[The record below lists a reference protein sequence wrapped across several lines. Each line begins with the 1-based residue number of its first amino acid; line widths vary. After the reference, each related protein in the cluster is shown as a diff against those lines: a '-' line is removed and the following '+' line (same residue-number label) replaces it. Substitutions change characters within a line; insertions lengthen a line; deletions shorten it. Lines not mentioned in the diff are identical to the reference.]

1 MKSFFKN
8 KKSDEDNN
16 LIRFKSFLDYSSLPF
31 FQSKLDGEFLY
42 VNQAFAKL
50 LSYLSKSD
58 LMELN
63 LKEDLFSD
71 IETWKNFTEQLKRK
85 TRLENYKLEL
95 FSKTKELIS
104 INIDVRLAVD
114 ESGVSYYE
122 GIAAKRVVVNNKDLE
137 RELEE
142 LREKEKTATSQV
154 NKANYTK
161 NVKSQYLANMT
172 HEIKTPLNS
181 IVGFLTLIEQKLFD
195 TEEELQDF
203 AHNARISADSLL
215 EIINNILDISR
226 IEAGKVELDEL
237 EFNLLK
243 EVEKAKAV
251 ALPAGGNSNVEIST
265 KISDKIN
272 PELIGDP
279 LRYRQV
285 LINILSNS
293 VKYTEA
299 GSIDI
304 IVELDKV
311 RETSC
316 SIKTTVKDT
325 GIGIPKEQLS
335 LLFKPYTQVK
345 TKKWNKKDGSGLG
358 LMICKEI
365 VKLMDGEII
374 IKSKE
379 GKGTIVEFTA
389 TFKTAKNFLLPDIK
403 TDEDKSSF
411 NQNIKVENIE
421 NKNETKVAEEITIK
435 EETNKSENVTK
446 EKIEEE
452 IVTKDD
458 IINETPKNGEP
469 KNRVIEEVNSSD
481 FVEEPRSNVKRI
493 LLVEDNPIS
502 QKVELRLL
510 KESGYNVEAVSNGFD
525 AIEAVKTNG
534 FNLVLMDVEM
544 ADMDGLESTK
554 RIRNLEPPAGKIPII
569 AVTAHSSMKD
579 REKCLASGMD
589 DYIAKPININFM
601 KMTIDHWLLKE
612 VEI

>member
-8 KKSDEDNN
+8 NKLVEQILEEND
-16 LIRFKSFLDYSSLPF
+16 LTRFKSFIDYSSSPF

-42 VNQAFAKL
+42 VNQAFAKF
-50 LSYLSKSD
+50 LSYFSKSD
-58 LMELN
+58 LLELN
-63 LKEDLFSD
+63 LKNDLFSD
-71 IETWKNFTEQLKRK
+71 VEKWKYFVEQLEMKN
-85 TRLENYKLEL
+85 RLEDFEINL
-95 FSKTKELIS
+95 FSKSREVLS
-104 INIDVRLAVD
+104 ANIDVRIVKD
-114 ESGVSYYE
+114 EDGGESYFE
-122 GIAAKRVVVNNKDLE
+122 GIVAKRIIVDNNKELE
-137 RELEE
+137 KELEE
-142 LREKEKTATSQV
+142 LREKEKTAASQV
-154 NKANYTK
+154 KKANYTK

-172 HEIKTPLNS
+172 HEIKTPINS

-195 TEEELQDF
+195 TEEELHDF

-226 IEAGKVELDEL
+226 IEAGKVELDEI
-237 EFNLLK
+237 EFSLQK
-243 EVEKAKAV
+243 EIEKAKAI
-251 ALPAGGNSNVEIST
+251 ALPAGGRSNIEIST
-265 KISDKIN
+265 KISDKISS
-272 PELIGDP
+272 ELIGDP

-285 LINILSNS
+285 LINLLSNS

-299 GSIDI
+299 GNIDI
-304 IVELDKV
+304 VVEVAKV
-311 RETSC
+311 REASC
-316 SIKTTVKDT
+316 TIKTTVKDT
-325 GIGIPKEQLS
+325 GSGIPKEQLS

-379 GKGTIVEFTA
+379 GKGTIVEFTSLFR
-389 TFKTAKNFLLPDIK
+389 TTKNFLLPDSK
-403 TDEDKSSF
+403 SNKDKIDFSDDKAK
-411 NQNIKVENIE
+411 KVEATDKEVVVNKAIE
-421 NKNETKVAEEITIK
+421 NEHERNEIIK
-435 EETNKSENVTK
+435 EENNDNK
-446 EKIEEE
+446 IA
-452 IVTKDD
+452 
-458 IINETPKNGEP
+458 INETPKNGESTS
-469 KNRVIEEVNSSD
+469 RVSEEVNSAD
-481 FVEEPRSNVKRI
+481 FIEEPRSDVKRI

-502 QKVELRLL
+502 QKVELKLL

-525 AIEAVKTNG
+525 AIEAVKTG
-534 FNLVLMDVEM
+534 SFNLVLMDVEM
-544 ADMDGLESTK
+544 AEMDGLESTR
-554 RIRNLEPPAGKIPII
+554 RIRTLEPPIGKVPII

>member
-8 KKSDEDNN
+8 NKSKEDESLDR
-16 LIRFKSFLDYSSLPF
+16 IKSFIDYSSSPF
-31 FQSKLDGEFLY
+31 FQSTLNGEFLY
-42 VNQAFAKL
+42 INQAFAKH
-50 LSYLSKSD
+50 LSYFSKSD

-63 LKEDLFSD
+63 LKYDLFSD
-71 IETWKNFTEQLKRK
+71 NDTWNNFLKQLKK
-85 TRLENYKLEL
+85 DIRLENYEINLK
-95 FSKTKELIS
+95 SKSNEIIS
-104 INIDVRLAVD
+104 INVD
-114 ESGVSYYE
+114 FRIIEEDSGGTNYFE
-122 GIAAKRVVVNNKDLE
+122 GIVAKKTVIDKNEDLE
-137 RELEE
+137 REIEE
-142 LREKEKTATSQV
+142 LKEKEKISASQV

-172 HEIKTPLNS
+172 HEIKTPINS

-203 AHNARISADSLL
+203 AHNARTSADSLL

-237 EFNLLK
+237 EFDILK

-251 ALPAGGNSNVEIST
+251 ALPAGGNSNIEILT

-272 PELIGDP
+272 SELIGDP

-285 LINILSNS
+285 LINLLTNS
-293 VKYTEA
+293 VKYTEK
-299 GSIDI
+299 GSIEI
-304 IVELDKV
+304 TVEIDKV
-311 RETSC
+311 RESTC
-316 SIKTTVKDT
+316 TIKTTVKDT
-325 GIGIPKEQLS
+325 GSGIPKEQLS
-335 LLFKPYTQVK
+335 ILFKPYTQAK

-379 GKGTIVEFTA
+379 DKGTIVEFTA
-389 TFKTAKNFLLPDIK
+389 LFKTTKEILLPTELNEGNTHKKIELD
-403 TDEDKSSF
+403 SSEITEEKVVELTP
-411 NQNIKVENIE
+411 QNGE
-421 NKNETKVAEEITIK
+421 NKTIV
-435 EETNKSENVTK
+435 E
-446 EKIEEE
+446 
-452 IVTKDD
+452 D
-458 IINETPKNGEP
+458 G
-469 KNRVIEEVNSSD
+469 VNSSD
-481 FVEEPRSNVKRI
+481 FIEEPRSDIKRI

-502 QKVELRLL
+502 QKVELKLL
-510 KESGYNVEAVSNGFD
+510 KQSGYNVEAVSNGFD
-525 AIEAVKTNG
+525 AIEAVKTNS

-544 ADMDGLESTK
+544 AEMDGLESTK
-554 RIRNLEPPAGKIPII
+554 RIRELEPPISKIPII